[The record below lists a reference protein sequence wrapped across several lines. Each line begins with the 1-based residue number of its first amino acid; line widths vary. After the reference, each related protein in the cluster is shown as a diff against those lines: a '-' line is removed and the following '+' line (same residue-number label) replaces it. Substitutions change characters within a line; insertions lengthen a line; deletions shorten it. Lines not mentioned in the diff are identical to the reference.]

1 MRRAPVEQ
9 AAEHVAGETIVAP
22 RPPISIY
29 CEHYQAVIELIGRRW
44 MGAILRVLMS
54 DGPRRFNEL
63 LAAIPGLS
71 DRLLTERLRE
81 LTEQEIVERVPA
93 PDISPIAIQYR
104 LTESRARPRS
114 CRARDIGVGST
125 MAGRTMRLWRDNLGS
140 NARAR
145 YYGANSRAW
154 ALV

>member
-1 MRRAPVEQ
+1 M
-9 AAEHVAGETIVAP
+9 VAP

-63 LAAIPGLS
+63 LAAIPDLS

-81 LTEQEIVERVPA
+81 LTEHEIVERVPA

-104 LTESRARPRS
+104 LTKSGRDLEVVVRAIS
-114 CRARDIGVGST
+114 
-125 MAGRTMRLWRDNLGS
+125 
-140 NARAR
+140 
-145 YYGANSRAW
+145 AW
-154 ALV
+154 ARRWRGGP

>member
-1 MRRAPVEQ
+1 MSRSGTSNQAKRVRRPPVEQ
-9 AAEHVAGETIVAP
+9 ATGHVAGERIGAP

-54 DGPRRFNEL
+54 DEPRRFNEL

-81 LTEQEIVERVPA
+81 LTEQDIVERVPA
-93 PDISPIAIQYR
+93 PDISPIAVQYR
-104 LTESRARPRS
+104 LTGSGRDLEAVVRAIS
-114 CRARDIGVGST
+114 
-125 MAGRTMRLWRDNLGS
+125 
-140 NARAR
+140 
-145 YYGANSRAW
+145 AW
-154 ALV
+154 ARQWRGGP

>member
-1 MRRAPVEQ
+1 MSRSGTSNQAKRVRRAPVEH
-9 AAEHVAGETIVAP
+9 ATEHIAGESIVVP

-54 DGPRRFNEL
+54 DRPHRFNEL

-81 LTEQEIVERVPA
+81 LTEHEIVERIPA
-93 PDISPIAIQYR
+93 PDISPIAVQYR
-104 LTESRARPRS
+104 LTESGRDLEVIVRAIS
-114 CRARDIGVGST
+114 AWAR
-125 MAGRTMRLWRDNLGS
+125 RWRDGP
-140 NARAR
+140 
-145 YYGANSRAW
+145 
-154 ALV
+154 